1 MLNESMGPVIERL
14 SAVCREHPLRE
25 KVLVAP
31 SLAIGHQVA
40 DAIARE
46 GTQWINCST
55 CLRASYSTGL
65 RTAELAGAR
74 GTNRGAKI
82 QAGPSCPERSPP
94 ASHHDHQ

>member
-65 RTAELAGAR
+65 RTAELAR
-74 GTNRGAKI
+74 GPWYEPRREDPS
-82 QAGPSCPERSPP
+82 GPVLP
-94 ASHHDHQ
+94 